1 MRPLTKLQ
9 RLPLFFHDL
18 DVGSSSAE
26 AQPANI
32 CKFAQLALTV
42 ETLGLEL
49 IQVLI
54 LQILVVVNLCNRF
67 NIPKF
72 TSV

>member
-9 RLPLFFHDL
+9 RLPLFTHDL
-18 DVGSSSAE
+18 DVGSSSDE

-42 ETLGLEL
+42 ETLGLKR
-49 IQVLI
+49 IQVL
-54 LQILVVVNLCNRF
+54 QILILVHLNML
-67 NIPKF
+67 
-72 TSV
+72 